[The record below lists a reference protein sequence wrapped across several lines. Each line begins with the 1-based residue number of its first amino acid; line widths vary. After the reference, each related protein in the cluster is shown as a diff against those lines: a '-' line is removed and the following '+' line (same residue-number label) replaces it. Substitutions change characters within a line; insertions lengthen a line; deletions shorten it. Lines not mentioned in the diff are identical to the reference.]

1 MSSIKSKKLV
11 LIFFTALVINMIWE
25 FAQAPLYAC
34 FSDFRMCM
42 WLCFRASF
50 GDAFIVLGIYL
61 LLRKNLSLFKVA
73 ILGIL
78 IAVLIELHALEVGR
92 WAYTETMPI
101 IPFLKVGLTPVLQ
114 MALLPN
120 LIFYLVRKA

>member
-1 MSSIKSKKLV
+1 MSSIKSKKLI
-11 LIFFTALVINMIWE
+11 LIFFTALATNMLWE

-34 FSDFRMCM
+34 FSDFQICM

-92 WAYTETMPI
+92 WAYTEAMPI